1 MSKKHRMPG
10 YTPQQR
16 HARTTPGETPAPVGD
31 TGLTPEANFED
42 PLYAEL
48 FGIMEVKADG
58 KVADEPHG
66 IPAIHLKRHLDFIVP
81 DDETPN
87 RDDYRLAALL
97 AAKNMIGGVTYL
109 NALGIDVLH
118 NTKSITTVSRSDK
131 EALLYRVHTD
141 WQEATQGLSYIEQ
154 LPYSGAGSIIT
165 ALLTP
170 KIPVLAMHMHYAT
183 EGKSYVDK
191 LMQQIASNDDGG
203 FSGEEEQNYIRD
215 KLEQMIAFR
224 ALVARRSGEN
234 PSAYRPKLLSQ
245 LTKLTRPD
253 MTDFV
258 ERELA
263 RYDTDWLSW
272 SEQES
277 EEEQIGL
284 LPTIEGGQE
293 LDFSILPK
301 GTDIREYTESLC
313 NSLTEQD
320 RESVDLR
327 RVAVLEKLRE
337 MFGTSTSFYIHG
349 KPRGNVQTDNG
360 EAINEAYI
368 GLVLQYHDPEGNV
381 KAEDAIV
388 VSPIKKRHAGYIVRH
403 DEPLGNSQ
411 GWRKILA
418 LPKKSARGHGARP
431 LKFTQVAGRDMYEA
445 YVAKAV
451 ELLTCPIGSFGS
463 AYELRMNGDGSYR
476 MHPRKLGR
484 LADMAMNEVI
494 GF

>member
-1 MSKKHRMPG
+1 LGKWHG
-10 YTPQQR
+10 YVPQQR
-16 HARTTPGETPAPVGD
+16 SPRLVSTSEPFPAEAVIS
-31 TGLTPEANFED
+31 TPEASFED
-42 PLYAEL
+42 PMYGEL
-48 FGIMEVKADG
+48 FGIMEVGKDG
-58 KVADEPHG
+58 KIAEEPHG

-81 DDETPN
+81 DGETPN
-87 RDDYRLAALL
+87 RDDYKLAALL

-109 NALGIDVLH
+109 NTLRIDVLR
-118 NTKSITTVSRSDK
+118 NLKSITTASK
-131 EALLYRVHTD
+131 PAKQAMLYRVHTD
-141 WQEATQGLSYIEQ
+141 WQEAAQGLSYIEQ

-170 KIPVLAMHMHYAT
+170 KIPSLAMRVHYAA
-183 EGKSYVDK
+183 EGKSYVDQ
-191 LMQQIASNDDGG
+191 LMQHIASNDEIGL
-203 FSGEEEQNYIRD
+203 SGEEGQNYIRH

-234 PSAYRPKLLSQ
+234 PSAYRPKLLNQ
-245 LTKLTRPD
+245 LNKLTRSE
-253 MTDFV
+253 MVTFV
-258 ERELA
+258 ETELA

-272 SEQES
+272 SEQDI
-277 EEEQIGL
+277 EEENNEM

-293 LDFSILPK
+293 LDFSILPE
-301 GTDIREYTESLC
+301 GTDIREYTENLC

-320 RESVDLR
+320 RESVELR

-337 MFGTSTSFYIHG
+337 VFGASTSFYIHG
-349 KPRGNVQTDNG
+349 RPRGNVQTDNG

-368 GLVLQYHDPEGNV
+368 GLVLQYHDPKGNV

-403 DEPLGNSQ
+403 DEPLGNLQ

-418 LPKKSARGHGARP
+418 LPKKSAREHGARP
-431 LKFTQVAGRDMYEA
+431 LKFTQVTGRDMYEA

-451 ELLTCPIGSFGS
+451 ELLTCPIGEFGS
-463 AYELRMNGDGSYR
+463 DYELRMNGDGSYR
-476 MHPRKLGR
+476 MRPRKLGR
-484 LADMAMNEVI
+484 LAEMAMNEMV